1 MSNFMERVL
10 HRPIIHISNDPA
22 DEQPIIGFVK
32 EIKLGQMIVEDYV
45 EYRRVFVPD
54 QGTVIFTQ
62 QRFTMMFDAPQEL
75 LLSFIY
81 KRSDEGPVID
91 KPRKCNWNYHYVMDK
106 LERNGF
112 WTAYKQYQ
120 ERKDEQPAEEI

>member
-10 HRPIIHISNDPA
+10 HRPIIHLSIERS

-54 QGTVIFTQ
+54 QGTVVFTQ
-62 QRFTMMFDAPQEL
+62 QRYEALFLFDPTVLLCFYYRRSEEIPFTDRYSWNEL
-75 LLSFIY
+75 
-81 KRSDEGPVID
+81 
-91 KPRKCNWNYHYVMDK
+91 YVAGK
-106 LERNGF
+106 LESNGF

-120 ERKDEQPAEEI
+120 DRKDEQPTEEI